1 MPHLTPP
8 LHLSEEQLVAHY
20 YRDADAAPDVAAHL
34 AACADCRAQFETLR
48 RVLALVDELPIPER
62 GDHYGEQVWNRLRWR
77 LDRRKRRT
85 WVSAL
90 AAAAVLVLAFLLGRY
105 ASRSEA
111 PAPKLTATNTIAPA
125 TASQPASQPG
135 APAAGANDRVLV
147 FVVSDHL
154 DSTGRMLMEVA
165 NADPGKSLDI
175 SAEQQRAGEL
185 VESNRIYRQ
194 TAAQRGDARIAT
206 LLSDIE
212 PILIEL
218 SHAGAK
224 LDKEQLASMQKRIES
239 KGLLFK
245 VRVMSAQAAQDEQP
259 PSTTNSL

>member
-1 MPHLTPP
+1 MPHLTPMS
-8 LHLSEEQLVAHY
+8 HLTEEQLVAHY
-20 YRDADAAPDVAAHL
+20 YRDSSDAMPHL
-34 AACADCRAQFETLR
+34 ESCGECRAQFETLR

-62 GDHYGEQVWNRLRWR
+62 DDQYGEQVWNRLRWR
-77 LDRRKRRT
+77 LDRGKRRT

-90 AAAAVLVLAFLLGRY
+90 AAAAVLALAFLLGRFVP
-105 ASRSEA
+105 RETPA
-111 PAPKLTATNTIAPA
+111 PALVATNTNTTAAA
-125 TASQPASQPG
+125 TQTAAQSG
-135 APAAGANDRVLV
+135 APAAGANERILV

-165 NADPGKSLDI
+165 NADPKKSLDI

-185 VESNRIYRQ
+185 VEANRIYRQ

-218 SHAGAK
+218 SHAGAT
-224 LDKEQLASMQKRIES
+224 LSRDDLASMQKRIES

-245 VRVMSAQAAQDEQP
+245 VRVMSAQAAPDDVP
-259 PSTTNSL
+259 ASKPNAL

>member
-1 MPHLTPP
+1 MPHLTPMP
-8 LHLSEEQLVAHY
+8 HLSDEQLVAHY
-20 YRDADAAPDVAAHL
+20 YRDEDATPHL
-34 AACADCRAQFETLR
+34 ETCGECRAQFDTLR
-48 RVLALVDELPIPER
+48 SVLALVDEMPVTER
-62 GDHYGEQVWNRLRWR
+62 GEAYGEQVWTRLRWR

-90 AAAAVLVLAFLLGRY
+90 AAAAVLALAFLLGRY
-105 ASRSEA
+105 VPRTGGAQA
-111 PAPKLTATNTIAPA
+111 PSPVPLVAQTGTTSSTA
-125 TASQPASQPG
+125 QPG
-135 APAAGANDRVLV
+135 APDSHANERVLV

-165 NADPGKSLDI
+165 NADPKKSLDI

-185 VESNRIYRQ
+185 VESNRIYRL

-206 LLSDIE
+206 LLADIE

-218 SHAGAK
+218 SHAGAT
-224 LDKEQLASMQKRIES
+224 LDREELASMQKRIES

-245 VRVMSAQAAQDEQP
+245 VRVMSAQAGPEEQAASQP
-259 PSTTNSL
+259 NPL